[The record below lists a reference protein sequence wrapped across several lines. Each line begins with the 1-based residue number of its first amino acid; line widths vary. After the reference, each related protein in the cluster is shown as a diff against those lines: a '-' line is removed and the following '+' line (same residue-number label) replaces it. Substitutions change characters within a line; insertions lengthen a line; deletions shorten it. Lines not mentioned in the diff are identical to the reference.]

1 MVSRAE
7 GSPKVKRNAFGTNFT
22 TFVYNIV
29 IIIRLEQELQK
40 VINAPRSPSD
50 GLLVLH
56 NSDFVS
62 LTTSFPSILCFILSI
77 VRVASMDFEAFVT

>member
-29 IIIRLEQELQK
+29 IRLEQELQK

-77 VRVASMDFEAFVT
+77 VWVASMDFEAFLT

>member
-1 MVSRAE
+1 MLSRAE
-7 GSPKVKRNAFGTNFT
+7 GSLKVKRNAFGTNFT

-29 IIIRLEQELQK
+29 IRLEQELQK

-50 GLLVLH
+50 GLPMLH

-62 LTTSFPSILCFILSI
+62 LTTSFPLILCFILSI
-77 VRVASMDFEAFVT
+77 VRVVTIDFEAF